1 MSSSCRFLLCLFFYS
16 AFSISPSL
24 FLSLGFDLSSSDL
37 INMES
42 IWGKGGV
49 RSVCA
54 SAFIRGWPRWGP
66 WHSSIKRREDEQGRG
81 GRGPPSAAVLGFR
94 VLTPLAVPGCVS
106 LLSVHLTTVVQ
117 VDKTI
122 TASHLSYARYI
133 NFCLSECL
141 LALRPSFTSSVILI
155 PIVCLSFLAFSFP
168 WSGETLLRGE
178 GRGGVL
184 ASLSGASGNLISQQR
199 QTEKRR
205 AGGNLSFTDCIFNT
219 EVIFYR
225 HWIWGCICTHRHTQG
240 THLYVYTLEKH
251 ISCPPLVM

>member
-16 AFSISPSL
+16 AFSVSPSL

-66 WHSSIKRREDEQGRG
+66 WHSSIKRREDEQGKG
-81 GRGPPSAAVLGFR
+81 GRGPPSAAILGFR

-122 TASHLSYARYI
+122 AASHLSYARYI

-141 LALRPSFTSSVILI
+141 LSLRPRHPHPYSLSIL
-155 PIVCLSFLAFSFP
+155 PGFSFP
-168 WSGETLLRGE
+168 WSGETSLRGE

-199 QTEKRR
+199 QTGKRR

-225 HWIWGCICTHRHTQG
+225 HWIRGCICCTDTHREHIYMY
-240 THLYVYTLEKH
+240 THWKNIFLAH
-251 ISCPPLVM
+251 H